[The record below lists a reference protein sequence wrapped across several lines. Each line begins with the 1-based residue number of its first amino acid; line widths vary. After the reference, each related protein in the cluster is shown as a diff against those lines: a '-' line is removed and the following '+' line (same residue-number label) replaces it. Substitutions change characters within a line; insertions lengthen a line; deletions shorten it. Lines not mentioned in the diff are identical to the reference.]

1 MHRYPGKLVEHKVD
15 QALFEIVT
23 MVDATDIASASE
35 GDGDGR

>member
-1 MHRYPGKLVEHKVD
+1 
-15 QALFEIVT
+15 LFEIVT